1 MSVACRDRP
10 RGEEEL
16 MKPAC
21 MMLLFFQV
29 FTYIPEEAAQYVGGT
44 ITTIPKQAAGE
55 LITADENIL
64 SFTWQKAG
72 QSGGGEW
79 RIPYK
84 RVTYLGYG
92 QHAERRVGT
101 AVALAPAAVM
111 MMPVF
116 VPVMWSKKR
125 RHYITLAFKDD
136 QDKAQTAMFLV
147 GKKSIR
153 TLPAIL
159 EARTGVKLQ
168 YEDEEAKKV
177 GNK

>member
-1 MSVACRDRP
+1 
-10 RGEEEL
+10 
-16 MKPAC
+16 MKSAC
-21 MMLLFFQV
+21 MMLLFFQII
-29 FTYIPEEAAQYVGGT
+29 TYIPEESAQYVGGT
-44 ITTIPKQAAGE
+44 VTAIPQQATGE

-64 SFTWQKAG
+64 SFTWQKG
-72 QSGGGEW
+72 EQSGGGEW
-79 RIPYK
+79 RIPYN

-92 QHAERRVGT
+92 QHAGRRVGT

-111 MMPVF
+111 MAPVF
-116 VPVMWSKKR
+116 VPAIWSKKR
-125 RHYITLAFKDD
+125 RHYLTLAFKDD
-136 QDKAQTAMFLV
+136 HDKAQSVIFMV

-168 YEDEEAKKV
+168 YEDEEARKV